1 MQQLVDAGYPQRIA
15 EVTRALE
22 RRPPPGLRHAH
33 ARLLARAR
41 RTHPGLVS
49 AAPEAPRVHS
59 VASFNRGL
67 AGYVD
72 RLNRE
77 YRVEG
82 EISELSRN
90 DRWAYVYLTLKDPLD
105 GSTLPV
111 TLMRGTFDR
120 LAAQPQ
126 VGHRV
131 LAVGKP
137 RMNEQNAR
145 LSLYCRAL
153 EPVGDGALLAE
164 IEARRAR
171 LSADGLFDER
181 RKRSLPFWPR
191 TIGLI
196 SGRDAA
202 ASRDVVATTRHR
214 FPAARFTL
222 VETAV
227 QGPGAARQLIS
238 ALRSLD
244 AREDVDVIV
253 LTRGGGSLE
262 DLLPFSDEALCR
274 AIAASATPVVSAVG
288 HERDTP
294 LCDLVADA
302 QGLDA
307 DRCGPAPGPG
317 PRRARRGPRPPA
329 RERPPL
335 RPARRRAGRARP
347 GRARRA
353 ARAAA
358 ARALARDPARRARP
372 GPHAARPASRPG
384 RRPAT
389 RPARGAR
396 RPAARP
402 RACGD
407 ARAGLRDRP
416 RPRPRR
422 ARRRHARA
430 GSPGRPAARPRQ
442 RGGPDRG
449 GRARVSTPPQRPVE
463 ELSFEEARDELER
476 VVQALEDGRTSL
488 DEALT
493 LWERGEQLYRA
504 CRTRLDA
511 AEERIARLAAALDDE
526 RPDAG

>member
-1 MQQLVDAGYPQRIA
+1 VA
-15 EVTRALE
+15 
-22 RRPPPGLRHAH
+22 
-33 ARLLARAR
+33 
-41 RTHPGLVS
+41 

-77 YRVEG
+77 YQVEG

-90 DRWAYVYLTLKDPLD
+90 ERWTYVYLTLKDPLD

-120 LAAQPQ
+120 LPVRPQ
-126 VGHRV
+126 VGARV

-137 RMNEQNAR
+137 RLNEQNAR

-171 LSADGLFDER
+171 LAADGLFDER
-181 RKRSLPFWPR
+181 RKRPLPFWPR

-202 ASRDVVATTRHR
+202 ASRDVVATTRQR

-227 QGPGAARQLIS
+227 QGPGAARQLTV
-238 ALRSLD
+238 ALRTLD

-274 AIAASATPVVSAVG
+274 AIAALVTPVVSAVG

-302 QGLDA
+302 RASTPTAAARLLVPDRTELLADLD
-307 DRCGPAPGPG
+307 RL
-317 PRRARRGPRPPA
+317 RTSARRCAA
-329 RERPPL
+329 RAVE
-335 RPARRRAGRARP
+335 RAGRDL
-347 GRARRA
+347 A
-353 ARAAA
+353 A
-358 ARALARDPARRARP
+358 L
-372 GPHAARPASRPG
+372 AARPAL
-384 RRPAT
+384 RRPEHWLET
-389 RPARGAR
+389 RRDAL
-396 RPAARP
+396 
-402 RACGD
+402 
-407 ARAGLRDRP
+407 ARA
-416 RPRPRR
+416 R
-422 ARRRHARA
+422 ARLDVLPSQAV
-430 GSPGRPAARPRQ
+430 RQ
-442 RGGPDRG
+442 R
-449 GRARVSTPPQRPVE
+449 
-463 ELSFEEARDELER
+463 RD
-476 VVQALEDGRTSL
+476 
-488 DEALT
+488 
-493 LWERGEQLYRA
+493 
-504 CRTRLDA
+504 RLDA
-511 AEERIARLAAALDDE
+511 LAGRLRALGPAATLERGYAIVLDQGHVVRDAGTLEPGSRVDLRLARGGATARVE
-526 RPDAG
+526 EVQEP